1 MTIELKD
8 IFFISAILVMAFF
21 LFDSCKD
28 KQSIANQNMEIVNY
42 KDSVSYYKS
51 KTGSLVSYNQALEAS
66 SASQI
71 KGLERDLKDLRL
83 KKPKVIVRYK
93 NKIQVDSI
101 QVPLQIPCEEFSKN
115 ITVDSAHYKITMS
128 LTDKALLFK
137 SITIPNK
144 QSIIVADKKEKW
156 WKDSK
161 YSVVVKNSN
170 PYMRSV
176 GLEAYTIEPEKK
188 FYETRWFWITV
199 GITSGL
205 YLGNKIRII

>member
-1 MTIELKD
+1 MKIELKD

-21 LFDSCKD
+21 LFDSCMD
-28 KQSIANQNMEIVNY
+28 KKRISNQNIEIVNY

-51 KTGSLVSYNQALEAS
+51 KSGNLIAYNKALEVS
-66 SASQI
+66 TVDQI
-71 KGLERDLKDLRL
+71 KGLERDLKDLKL
-83 KKPKVIVRYK
+83 KKPEVIVRYK

-101 QVPLQIPCEEFSKN
+101 EVQLQIPCEEFVKEL
-115 ITVDSAHYKITMS
+115 TVDSPYYKIRMN
-128 LTDKALLFK
+128 LTDKSLLFK
-137 SITIPNK
+137 SITVPNK
-144 QSIIVADKKEKW
+144 QSIIVADKKERW
-156 WKDSK
+156 WKDSE

-170 PYMRSV
+170 PYMESI
-176 GLEAYTIEPEKK
+176 GLETYTIKPEKK